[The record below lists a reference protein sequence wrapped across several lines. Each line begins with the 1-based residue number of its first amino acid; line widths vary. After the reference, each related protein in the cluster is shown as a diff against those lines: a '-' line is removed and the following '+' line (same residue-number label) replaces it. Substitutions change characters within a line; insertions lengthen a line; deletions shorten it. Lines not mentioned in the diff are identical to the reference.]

1 MLYKTI
7 VLELLQEWAK
17 RFPKEKPPVL
27 LPLMEKLA
35 LELRDRHLMLIEE
48 LKNAHPGLDSY
59 QASTMASEIALKE
72 MEERILQAVSFEEM
86 SLETE
91 SFPDQPSE
99 DMSND

>member
-17 RFPKEKPPVL
+17 RFPKENRPVL

-35 LELRDRHLMLIEE
+35 LELRERHLTLVEE
-48 LKNAHPGLDSY
+48 LKNARPGLDSY
-59 QASTMASEIALKE
+59 QALTMASEIALKE
-72 MEERILQAVSFEEM
+72 MEERIQQAVSFEEM
-86 SLETE
+86 SLEMD
-91 SFPDQPSE
+91 SLPDPSSE